1 MEAQKAHDAQER
13 YPSERKFD
21 ASSGSLTSLVERVR
35 GGDVAAWNAI
45 VDRFAGLVWG
55 VARRHRL
62 SASDAADVSQTTWLR
77 LVEHIDR
84 IQDPERVGG
93 WLATTARHEA
103 LQVLRI
109 SDRELP
115 SEHDNYIDLVAAEH
129 AEGVDA
135 DLLTEERDTML
146 WSLVSML
153 PARCQLLLSVLHAE
167 SRLSYVEIGEALDM
181 PTGSIGP
188 TRARCLEHLRR
199 LAESRGITTIE
210 GVS

>member
-1 MEAQKAHDAQER
+1 MEVAPNMG
-13 YPSERKFD
+13 PSGRGND
-21 ASSGSLTSLVERVR
+21 LSSLSLTHLVERVR
-35 GGDVAAWNAI
+35 RGDASAWNAM

-103 LQVLRI
+103 LRVLRI

-115 SEHDNYIDLVAAEH
+115 SEHDTYIDLVAAENE
-129 AEGVDA
+129 EGVDA
-135 DLLTEERDTML
+135 DLLVEERDQML
-146 WSLVSML
+146 WDLISML

-167 SRLSYVEIGEALDM
+167 SRLSYVEIGEAL
-181 PTGSIGP
+181 
-188 TRARCLEHLRR
+188 E
-199 LAESRGITTIE
+199 
-210 GVS
+210 

>member
-1 MEAQKAHDAQER
+1 MDVHDATNSG
-13 YPSERKFD
+13 PSERGVD
-21 ASSGSLTSLVERVR
+21 ISALSLTSLVERVR
-35 GGDVAAWNAI
+35 QGDAAAWNAI

-103 LQVLRI
+103 LRVLRI

-115 SEHDNYIDLVAAEH
+115 SEHDTYVDLVSAENE
-129 AEGVDA
+129 EGVDA
-135 DLLTEERDTML
+135 NLLAQERDQML
-146 WSLVSML
+146 WSLIAML
-153 PARCQLLLSVLHAE
+153 PARCQVLLSVLHAE
-167 SRLSYVEIGEALDM
+167 SRLSYVEIGETLDM

-199 LAESRGITTIE
+199 LAESRGITSSE